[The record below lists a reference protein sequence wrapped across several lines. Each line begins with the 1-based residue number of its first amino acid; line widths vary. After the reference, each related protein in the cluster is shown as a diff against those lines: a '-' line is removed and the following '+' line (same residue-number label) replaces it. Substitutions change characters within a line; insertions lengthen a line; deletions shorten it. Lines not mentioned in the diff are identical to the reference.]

1 MDLNSVDIK
10 LINGFV
16 EPDASGD
23 AVTVSGVELFYQ
35 DICCEAVTQKGDLF
49 YDLDYGWNLGEY
61 IHVENSEMI
70 RLAIRQRVISEL
82 SERENV
88 IVDSIEV
95 TVNYFKEQFNL
106 NVKCNLVDFEDE
118 DILLQLAL
126 DKDVNEVIIL

>member
-10 LINGFV
+10 LINGHV

-35 DICCEAVTQKGDLF
+35 DICFEAVTQKGDLF

-61 IHVENSEMI
+61 IHVENSDMT
-70 RLAIRQRVISEL
+70 RLAMRQRVVSEL
-82 SERENV
+82 SKRENV
-88 IVDSIEV
+88 ITDSIDV
-95 TVNYFKEQFNL
+95 TVKYFKEQFNL

-118 DILLQLAL
+118 GILLQLAL